1 MLPNPSGVST
11 GFTQF
16 RVTVVLYLAPLL
28 LSHEKIDIQLNR
40 RMIAL
45 DVKSLVSYV
54 LLTLKECCLIAKQD
68 LIPCKTSDI
77 CYRVVLFPM
86 PGL

>member
-28 LSHEKIDIQLNR
+28 LSHEKLDIQLNR
-40 RMIAL
+40 RMITL
-45 DVKSLVSYV
+45 DFKSLVPYV
-54 LLTLKECCLIAKQD
+54 LLTLKKCCLIAKHY
-68 LIPCKTSDI
+68 LVPHKTSNV
-77 CYRVVLFPM
+77 CYGVVLFPM